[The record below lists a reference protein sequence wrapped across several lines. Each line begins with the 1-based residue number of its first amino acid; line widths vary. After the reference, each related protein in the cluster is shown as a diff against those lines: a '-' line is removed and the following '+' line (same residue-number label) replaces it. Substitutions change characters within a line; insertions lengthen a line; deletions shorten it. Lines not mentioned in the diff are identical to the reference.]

1 MVCVAVYDIFR
12 APINSFV
19 HSICTTMWSV
29 HKEMLIS
36 QMTHP
41 QSQRGNKTQST
52 QPHRQ
57 SRASTHA
64 GFIFI
69 VTIASL
75 SPSPHSRH
83 CHTVTITTTLSPLPH
98 CHHRYYTVTIATLSP
113 SLLHCHHCHTVTITT
128 TLSPLPHCHHRYYT
142 VAIAAA
148 MYMKTQPYI
157 IKKLEGATRIIGMQS
172 SIFYFLMIH
181 FSFPS
186 QGFMHTQRVSSVQ
199 ILEALNYILHSS
211 KQV

>member
-1 MVCVAVYDIFR
+1 MLFFTDDVSLVEFMYLVFIHMPAKSYCRWSMVCVAVYDIFR

-41 QSQRGNKTQST
+41 QSQCGNKTQST

-75 SPSPHSRH
+75 SPSS
-83 CHTVTITTTLSPLPH
+83 H
-98 CHHRYYTVTIATLSP
+98 CHHHHTVAIATLSP
-113 SLLHCHHCHTVTITT
+113 SLLHCHHCHTVTIAT
-128 TLSPLPHCHHRYYT
+128 TLSPLR
-142 VAIAAA
+142 
-148 MYMKTQPYI
+148 QPCTW
-157 IKKLEGATRIIGMQS
+157 KHSLTLLRNLRVQHASSACSPPFSTFWW
-172 SIFYFLMIH
+172 SIFLSPAKVSCTLSAFLQYR
-181 FSFPS
+181 FWKP
-186 QGFMHTQRVSSVQ
+186 
-199 ILEALNYILHSS
+199 
-211 KQV
+211 